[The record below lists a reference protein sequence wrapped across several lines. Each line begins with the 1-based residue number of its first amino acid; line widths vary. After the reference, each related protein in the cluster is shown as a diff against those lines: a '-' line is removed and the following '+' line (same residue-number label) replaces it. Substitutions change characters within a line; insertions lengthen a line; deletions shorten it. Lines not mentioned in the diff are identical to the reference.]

1 MKTRMLS
8 RIIAVVLILSL
19 IFVLTA
25 CSSDKEMKKKVIG
38 TWVYDR
44 LTEEMTFKEDGTFTY
59 NLYGYGTGT
68 GTYEIKDGKLT
79 LKYDGG
85 NTVTGT
91 IDFPN
96 DDTFQLTSDDLGGT
110 AVYKKK

>member
-25 CSSDKEMKKKVIG
+25 CSSKKDKLIG
-38 TWVYDR
+38 TWVDSDK
-44 LTEEMTFKEDGTFTY
+44 TEELTFNKDGTFTY
-59 NLYGYGTGT
+59 TVYGNANGT
-68 GTYEIKDGKLT
+68 GTYEVEDDTLT
-79 LKYDGG
+79 ANFDNG
-85 NTVTGT
+85 VTITAT

-96 DDTFQLTSDDLGGT
+96 NNTLHLTSGQLGGT
-110 AVYKKK
+110 AVYNKK